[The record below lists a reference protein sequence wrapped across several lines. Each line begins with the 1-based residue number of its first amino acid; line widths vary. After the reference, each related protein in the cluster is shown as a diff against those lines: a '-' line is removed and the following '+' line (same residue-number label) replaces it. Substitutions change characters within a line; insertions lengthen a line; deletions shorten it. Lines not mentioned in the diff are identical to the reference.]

1 MKGLV
6 LSGGEGT
13 RLRPI
18 THTRAK
24 QLVPVANKPVLFY
37 GLECLKA
44 CGITDVGIVVGG
56 TKDEIKRAVSDG
68 SAFGLKVTYVEQEAP
83 LGIGHAVKICR
94 AFVKDESFVVYLG
107 DNLLLEGMEEA
118 LAQFRR
124 ERPHCQILLAR
135 VPDPNRFGVATVAK
149 GQVVKLVEKPKEPE
163 SDLALTGVY
172 IFDKSFFAAVEE
184 IKPSARGELEIT
196 DAIQWLIDNG
206 FRVGFRVVDGWW
218 KDTGRLED
226 LLEANRLIL
235 ATLSERIEGE
245 VSETSRIDFRVVIEA
260 GARVVNSSI
269 RGPALIGRDS
279 LVADSYV
286 GPFTSIGNNCRLENC
301 EVEHSILMDG
311 SMIKNV
317 RGRITDSLLGENCY
331 LDRLQ
336 QKPRAYRFMLGDNS
350 QVEVI

>member
-1 MKGLV
+1 MKEVV

-44 CGITDVGIVVGG
+44 CGVSDVGIVVGG
-56 TKDEIKRAVSDG
+56 TKEEIKRAVADG
-68 SAFGLKVTYVEQEAP
+68 SAFGLNVTYVEQEAP
-83 LGIGHAVKICR
+83 LGIAHAVKICR
-94 AFVKDESFVVYLG
+94 SFIKDDPFVVYLG
-107 DNLLLEGMEEA
+107 DNLLLGGMEEA
-118 LAQFRR
+118 LAQFKR
-124 ERPHCQILLAR
+124 EKPNCQILLTQ
-135 VPDPNRFGVATVAK
+135 VPDPNRFGVATVAE
-149 GQVVKLVEKPKEPE
+149 GQVVKLVEKPKQPE

-172 IFDKSFFAAVEE
+172 IFDKSFFAAVEQ
-184 IKPSARGELEIT
+184 IRPSARGELEIT

-235 ATLSERIEGE
+235 DTLSQRIEGE
-245 VSETSRIDFRVVIEA
+245 VSKNSQLDFRVVIEA
-260 GARVVNSSI
+260 GAKVVNSSI
-269 RGPALIGRDS
+269 RGPALIGRES
-279 LVADSYV
+279 LVVDSYI

-311 SMIKNV
+311 SIIKNL
-317 RGRITDSLLGENCY
+317 RGRVTDSLLGENCY
-331 LDRLQ
+331 LDSLQ